1 MRKTVIDIE
10 TDGLNATKIWLVAC
24 QNIDSDFVKV
34 CFNKEDFQKVVDNT
48 DVFIGHNILGFDLYW
63 LEKLWDIKIDYKKVE
78 DTFVLS
84 TLFLPERKGGHSLEQ
99 WGKTLNDNKIKHS
112 DWTELSSE
120 MITYCMQDVKLTKHL
135 YKHLLKKEKLDF
147 SNTSIQ
153 LEYNIKHVVAQ
164 QERYGFYLDEKKAHK
179 LFSEVRCKADD
190 ILLQVRQEIKPSA
203 RLIKEVIPRYKKDGS
218 LSTVGLSSIDS
229 PQETVGGSFSI
240 VSFEPFNLGSPKQII
255 DKMERF
261 GWKPTEFTV
270 KGQPKI
276 TPKNLETVSAN
287 APSSIQKLA
296 EWKMLETRAKTIE
309 GWLTALQSDGRVHGR
324 VFTMGAVTGRMTHSE
339 PNLANIV
346 ANYKPYG
353 KEFRE
358 CWTVANPDTHCLVG
372 MDAKG
377 LELRMLAHYMKDDE
391 FSNEVVDGDPH
402 TFNQQ
407 AAGLPTREQAKT
419 FIYAFLYGA
428 GPAKIGSIINGSS
441 TQGKQLQEKFLH
453 NVPKL
458 GKLIGAVQG
467 KARRGYIR
475 GLDGRR
481 LWIRQVR
488 AALNTLLQGGGAIV
502 CKQWSIYL
510 FDEIR
515 KRRLDA
521 HLVNTIHDE
530 QQYEVRKEHA
540 EELMEIADLT
550 MQKTGRFFNMRLP
563 LNADAKAGE
572 TWAETH

>member
-203 RLIKEVIPRYKKDGS
+203 RLIKEVTPRYKKDGS

-240 VSFEPFNLGSPKQII
+240 ISFEPFNLGSPKQII
-255 DKMERF
+255 EKMERF

-419 FIYAFLYGA
+419 FIL
-428 GPAKIGSIINGSS
+428 S
-441 TQGKQLQEKFLH
+441 
-453 NVPKL
+453 
-458 GKLIGAVQG
+458 LIH
-467 KARRGYIR
+467 I
-475 GLDGRR
+475 
-481 LWIRQVR
+481 
-488 AALNTLLQGGGAIV
+488 
-502 CKQWSIYL
+502 
-510 FDEIR
+510 
-515 KRRLDA
+515 
-521 HLVNTIHDE
+521 
-530 QQYEVRKEHA
+530 
-540 EELMEIADLT
+540 
-550 MQKTGRFFNMRLP
+550 
-563 LNADAKAGE
+563 
-572 TWAETH
+572 